1 MQYFLPLQIAFENN
15 ADPLRA
21 VSVRSYMKDI
31 AEFYGMPA
39 PIRQSI
45 SREFFRNNGYPQ
57 KQHLEAIVN
66 YTWEKP
72 EREWQYI
79 AMDIIEYYA
88 KKGEEVVLPLA
99 AYMITHKSWW
109 DTVDFIASNIV
120 GTLLKKRPELIPS
133 QIEEWMKSGNL
144 WLQRT
149 CLLFQL
155 KYRKETDE
163 ELLFG
168 LCERLSQHKDF
179 FIRKAIGWSLREYS
193 KHNSQAVLE
202 FVQTHELSPLS
213 SKEAIRWMVK

>member
-1 MQYFLPLQIAFENN
+1 MQYFLALQIEFEKN

-21 VSVRSYMKDI
+21 ASVRSYMKDI
-31 AEFYGMPA
+31 ADFYGMSA
-39 PIRQSI
+39 PIRQTL
-45 SREFFRNNGYPQ
+45 SREFFKQYGYPQ
-57 KQHLEAIVN
+57 KQYLEAIVH
-66 YTWEKP
+66 YAWEKP
-72 EREWQYI
+72 EREWQYV
-79 AMDIIEYYA
+79 AMDIIEHYA

-120 GTLLKKRPELIPS
+120 GALLKKRPDLIPS
-133 QIEEWMKSGNL
+133 QIEEWMQSENL
-144 WLQRT
+144 WLQRS

-168 LCERLSQHKDF
+168 LCERLSKHKNF

-193 KHNSQAVLE
+193 KHNPKAVLE